1 MAEPLAVCIDRIVE
15 PGDADIHAVAALQR
29 TCFGRDWGLQ
39 SLRELMTAAH
49 AMMLL
54 ARTGR
59 DGEAVSFL
67 LARTLHDEA
76 EVLALGVHEGER
88 RRGVPSGLLQ
98 ECQRWAAAEG
108 ASRLLLEVAETNEAA
123 REAYRARGFSE
134 VGRRARYYAPLNET
148 PYGGATG
155 GRRATDALILC
166 ALVGPSN

>member
-1 MAEPLAVCIDRIVE
+1 MAEPLAVRIDRIVE
-15 PGDADIHAVAALQR
+15 LGDADIYAVAALQR

-49 AMMLL
+49 AMTLL

-59 DGEAVSFL
+59 DDEAVGFL

-88 RRGVPSGLLQ
+88 RRGVASGLLQ
-98 ECQRWAAAEG
+98 ECQRWAASEG

-123 REAYRARGFSE
+123 RQAYRARGFSE

-155 GRRATDALILC
+155 GLTETDALILC
-166 ALVGPSN
+166 APLGPSN